1 MSDENNI
8 VLTSNRPDLGEI
20 KIAPEVVE
28 VIIGIAASQVE
39 GVYSMHGSI
48 ANSFSKLF
56 GRQDRKQGVKLAAA
70 QNELK
75 VDVNVFLNYGVSVP
89 KVASAIQDKVAQQVL
104 FMTGLKLASVDIH
117 VQGVVPEKVEATVD
131 PNNIFGEE
139 KEDKK

>member
-1 MSDENNI
+1 
-8 VLTSNRPDLGEI
+8 
-20 KIAPEVVE
+20 
-28 VIIGIAASQVE
+28 
-39 GVYSMHGSI
+39 MHGSI

-56 GRQDRKQGVKLAAA
+56 GRQDRKQGVKLGAA

-89 KVASAIQDKVAQQVL
+89 KVASEIQDKVSQQVL
-104 FMTGLKLASVDIH
+104 FMTGLQLASVDVH

-139 KEDKK
+139 KEENK